1 MPLCQGFASW
11 LPGRQRPSRPSRHP
25 AVRREVAALRL
36 AGAAQAAV
44 LTTKGRWPEERAKA
58 GESESES
65 WASKGRG
72 AEEHLLELRRQAAT
86 DALLLFL
93 VQSEE
98 EKHGEAGDV
107 DYPLLRGPGDVV

>member
-11 LPGRQRPSRPSRHP
+11 LPGRQRLSWHP

-44 LTTKGRWPEERAKA
+44 LTTKGRRPEERAKA

-86 DALLLFL
+86 DAPALPRP
-93 VQSEE
+93 
-98 EKHGEAGDV
+98 K
-107 DYPLLRGPGDVV
+107 